1 VGELSTSY
9 HSAPAYFDDV
19 NKLVVGATLAKKSHF
34 ARYYLG
40 ASCQT
45 DSCYFHTGIIIRIEK
60 SNRLAY
66 MSRGGVT
73 CNLGGGHS
81 RFVTLYAQRSV
92 QAPNRT

>member
-1 VGELSTSY
+1 MAVGELSTSY

-45 DSCYFHTGIIIRIEK
+45 DSCYFHSVT
-60 SNRLAY
+60 NR
-66 MSRGGVT
+66 
-73 CNLGGGHS
+73 
-81 RFVTLYAQRSV
+81 
-92 QAPNRT
+92 